1 MTFHETK
8 PVLCGAEKTN
18 FMLTRDPEFV
28 DDVLDLMT
36 IKVLMIDDN
45 DMDRRIYRRCLSMHE
60 RLVFNIVEANTAQE
74 GLALYDSEKF
84 DCVLLD
90 YHLTNFTG
98 LEVLDQ
104 MVSLNPDTHPAVVIL
119 TGYGTVENASEL
131 MKHGADDYLQKS
143 SVSVDSLGRSISNAV
158 EKSRLRK
165 KLVSHRRYLE
175 AANQKLQKQNDE
187 IKSFYHSV
195 SHELKSP
202 LTALREFVSMVNE
215 GICGELNG
223 EQSEFLGSALDSCDT
238 LCGHLND
245 LTDSVALETGS
256 FRLDCQAVS
265 ASNPLEKLQRQ
276 FARRAEQA
284 GLTLNV
290 SCPDHLPEVYCDEH
304 RLLQILTILLS
315 NATKFTSEG
324 GQIDVEVATGSAD
337 TFVRFTVRDTGCG
350 ISPEDQKLVF
360 DRLYQVKCGG
370 DELQARHGL
379 GLGLSIARQL
389 VSQHAGELTVDSE
402 LGEGSTFSFTLPVVR
417 QGRRAA

>member
-1 MTFHETK
+1 
-8 PVLCGAEKTN
+8 
-18 FMLTRDPEFV
+18 MLTRDPEFV

-60 RLVFNIVEANTAQE
+60 RLVFNVVEANTAQE

-104 MVSLNPDTHPAVVIL
+104 MVSQNPDTHPAVVIL

-131 MKHGADDYLQKS
+131 MKHGAEDYLQKS

-215 GICGELNG
+215 GVCGELNT
-223 EQSEFLGSALDSCDT
+223 EQAEFLGTALESCDT

-265 ASNPLEKLQRQ
+265 MAETVEKLHRQ
-276 FARRAEQA
+276 FTRRADSAGVVLSVNCQA
-284 GLTLNV
+284 AL
-290 SCPDHLPEVYCDEH
+290 PDAYCDAH
-304 RLLQILTILLS
+304 RVLQIMTILLS
-315 NATKFTSEG
+315 NAIKFTPEG
-324 GQIDVEVATGSAD
+324 GRVDIEVDSGVAD
-337 TFVRFTVRDTGCG
+337 RCLRFAVTDSGCG

-360 DRLYQVKCGG
+360 DRLYQVKHNG
-370 DELQARHGL
+370 DELQARQGL

-389 VSQHAGELTVDSE
+389 VSQHGGELTVSSE
-402 LGEGSTFSFTLPVVR
+402 LGKGSTFMFTMPVDR

>member
-1 MTFHETK
+1 
-8 PVLCGAEKTN
+8 
-18 FMLTRDPEFV
+18 MLTRDPEFV

-60 RLVFNIVEANTAQE
+60 TMVFNVVEASSAQE

-104 MVSLNPDTHPAVVIL
+104 MVGINPDTHPAVVIL
-119 TGYGTVENASEL
+119 TGYGTVDNASEV
-131 MKHGADDYLQKS
+131 MKHGAEDYLQKS
-143 SVSVDSLGRSISNAV
+143 GVSVDSLGRSISNAV

-165 KLVSHRRYLE
+165 KIVSHRRYLE

-202 LTALREFVSMVNE
+202 LTALREFVSMVHE
-215 GICGELNG
+215 GVAGELNG
-223 EQSEFLGSALDSCDT
+223 EQSEFLGTALESCDT

-256 FRLDCQAVS
+256 FRLESQVVDVS
-265 ASNPLEKLQRQ
+265 EVVDKVTRQ
-276 FARRAEQA
+276 FGNRIANADLRLGVHCDADTPSA
-284 GLTLNV
+284 L
-290 SCPDHLPEVYCDEH
+290 CDEH
-304 RLLQILTILLS
+304 RLMQILTILLS
-315 NATKFTSEG
+315 NAVKFTPAG
-324 GQIDVEVATGSAD
+324 GSVDIEVSSGDAD
-337 TFVRFTVRDTGCG
+337 RCVRFVVRDSGCG
-350 ISPEDQKLVF
+350 ISGEDQTLVF
-360 DRLYQVKCGG
+360 DRLYQVKRDG
-370 DELQARHGL
+370 DELQARQGL

-389 VSQHAGELTVDSE
+389 VLQHGGELTVDSE
-402 LGEGSTFSFTLPVVR
+402 VGRGSEFVFTMPIAREGR
-417 QGRRAA
+417 KAA